1 MKKILTTL
9 AIAALLILDAC
20 SGSSNGPI
28 DKDSLQGRY
37 ELDLSSMLNEA
48 KAAYEAYGGE
58 GDMGAAFAQMFLS
71 QLQITVQ
78 FEDDKA
84 IVDASGAVAELLK
97 QFSDGEVS
105 LSLPMAVEYKIE
117 NDSVLYFKQ
126 EGKEFEEVGVLK
138 KLGDSYDYLKFI
150 STKDDKRREV
160 SLKKIK

>member
-1 MKKILTTL
+1 MVILSACGGGKD
-9 AIAALLILDAC
+9 AINKE
-20 SGSSNGPI
+20 G
-28 DKDSLQGRY
+28 LQGRY
-37 ELDLSSMLNEA
+37 QLEAGSLLKDVTAEKGGNDLSSSFASML
-48 KAAYEAYGGE
+48 
-58 GDMGAAFAQMFLS
+58 LS
-71 QLQITVQ
+71 NLEVTVQ
-78 FEDDKA
+78 FETEKA
-84 IVDASGAVAELLK
+84 IFDASGAVAELLK

-117 NDSVLYFKQ
+117 NDSILYLKP